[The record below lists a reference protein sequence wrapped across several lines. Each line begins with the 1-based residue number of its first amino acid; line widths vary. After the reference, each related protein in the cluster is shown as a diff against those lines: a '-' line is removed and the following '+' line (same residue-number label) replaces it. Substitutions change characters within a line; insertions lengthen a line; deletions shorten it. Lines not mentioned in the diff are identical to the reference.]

1 MMNLPGP
8 VPPGKVCGEAVK
20 NPTGRD
26 NRCVLAGEIR
36 RFVLGGLTTLA
47 VCLTTMW
54 LLVGVAGLNMM
65 VSLNL
70 TAAVGYLYSYGVN
83 KILVFRRNERSHL
96 VYGSRFLLLQGVL
109 LLLNNALFYAGVNW
123 AGWHYLLVNCMIAVL
138 MSVLNFILLKLAVF
152 K

>member
-1 MMNLPGP
+1 MKLHDP
-8 VPPGKVCGEAVK
+8 VIDERVEDGTVE
-20 NPTGRD
+20 THSSRD
-26 NRCVLAGEIR
+26 RRIVLTGEIQ
-36 RFVLGGLTTLA
+36 RFVLGGLTTL
-47 VCLTTMW
+47 VICLTTMW
-54 LLVGVAGLNMM
+54 LLVDVAGVNKV

-70 TAAVGYLYSYGVN
+70 TAAVGYLYSYSIN
-83 KILVFRRNERSHL
+83 KVVVFRRNERSHL

-123 AGWHYLLVNCMIAVL
+123 FGWHYLLVNCMIAVL